1 MNTLLELILFFVF
14 EFSIMEW
21 LQQKS
26 ECPCCRSEM
35 VSPDDLA
42 NAVSTVINKYGVKR
56 EILIR
61 NNSMDLTPPSSPM
74 SNNTVI
80 STTP

>member
-1 MNTLLELILFFVF
+1 
-14 EFSIMEW
+14 
-21 LQQKS
+21 
-26 ECPCCRSEM
+26 M

-80 STTP
+80 STTPQLL